1 MRARDKAIALV
12 RSFSKQMPPKVIPTA
27 STKSGE
33 LSCNI
38 DLFANIPRAKQC
50 ALIAVDEIVSTLESM
65 QLIFSDREL
74 ILKFWKDVKT
84 EIEKL

>member
-1 MRARDKAIALV
+1 MRAREKALELYSTYETYV
-12 RSFSKQMPPKVIPTA
+12 RFNMEDCSFTYRDVNYTF
-27 STKSGE
+27 T
-33 LSCNI
+33 
-38 DLFANIPRAKQC
+38 FAVNKTAKQC
-50 ALIAVDEIVSTLESM
+50 ALISVDEIVSTLESM